1 MLARAIFPP
10 GLEMAHVSP
19 RAAVSRDLRRALSQT
34 IKKPPSV
41 VKDDIRLSVALVT
54 HNRPDSLARC
64 LTSLRDQN
72 EQPFEVI
79 VSDDSDAI
87 FSAVTQEM
95 ARQFD
100 CRWIAGPRR
109 GLYAN
114 RNAAALACAGT
125 HVRTMD
131 DDHTFPAGH
140 FDLCH
145 AAVRSDPRA
154 VWTTGEIGFVD
165 GKYHSTTEKASQLC
179 AAGVGSPVRDPDD
192 NWAIADGSTI
202 YPREIFDRGLR
213 MVEAFGYG
221 SGYLEFG
228 VYLYAHGYR
237 GRCVP
242 EAVVEHFGCQE
253 TLDRGRHLEFAASCI
268 FACICFNRFF
278 QPSRRLLLRHLA
290 GHLTRNSGRVHL
302 LRRIPALMSM
312 AAVRWRGIS
321 VGSR

>member
-1 MLARAIFPP
+1 M
-10 GLEMAHVSP
+10 
-19 RAAVSRDLRRALSQT
+19 
-34 IKKPPSV
+34 
-41 VKDDIRLSVALVT
+41 KDDIRLSVALVT
-54 HNRPDSLARC
+54 RNRPDSLARC
-64 LTSLRDQN
+64 LTSLRVQD

-79 VSDDSDAI
+79 VSDDSDAN
-87 FSAVTQEM
+87 FSAVTQAM

-165 GKYHSTTEKASQLC
+165 RKYHSTTETASQLC

-202 YPREIFDRGLR
+202 YPREIFDRGFR
-213 MVEAFGYG
+213 MVDEFGFG
-221 SGYLEFG
+221 AAYLEFG
-228 VYLYAHGYR
+228 TWLYHHGFR
-237 GRCVP
+237 SRCVRG
-242 EAVVEHFGCQE
+242 AMVEHHATAA
-253 TLDRGRHLEFAASCI
+253 TLLRRSPESTLFASVCFNAFFRPNRASLARHVAASLVRC
-268 FACICFNRFF
+268 
-278 QPSRRLLLRHLA
+278 PRLLLGLRGIFLLA
-290 GHLTRNSGRVHL
+290 SARWKVRAARASFL
-302 LRRIPALMSM
+302 
-312 AAVRWRGIS
+312 AVRCSRVRRGF
-321 VGSR
+321 